1 MFQFDTPER
10 VFLRQVTDA
19 DIQAAEKK
27 YLQTLDII
35 ISKKRR
41 ILISQA
47 RQRSAVEQQGSR
59 VGGFMRKMINT
70 MTNHMGIG
78 GENIGMLRQEVAG
91 LENLSRQLYMDIDD
105 LYQERDRLQYSKTW
119 QGKYFNF
126 MGYIFSIYCI
136 YKIIMATVNIIFF
149 RIGKTDPIT
158 YGLALAIK
166 YIKIDLNVDFWSQQ
180 LSFFFVGLMIIF
192 SIRGLLIQLLKFFRA
207 VSNSVSRNDIV
218 LLLAQIMGM
227 YFLSAFLMM
236 RMSLPVI
243 YRNTISSLLGS
254 IEFNFYHRW
263 FDVIFLVSGLA
274 SVVLLYFVHQA
285 NNSNVML
292 SSASMSSISTGSS
305 GGSSTTPTSDYST
318 NYSPN
323 YSPTGTN
330 NRAGDWEH
338 ASGASRWVNTGL
350 HHRD

>member
-136 YKIIMATVNIIFF
+136 YKIIM
-149 RIGKTDPIT
+149 
-158 YGLALAIK
+158 
-166 YIKIDLNVDFWSQQ
+166 
-180 LSFFFVGLMIIF
+180 
-192 SIRGLLIQLLKFFRA
+192 
-207 VSNSVSRNDIV
+207 
-218 LLLAQIMGM
+218 
-227 YFLSAFLMM
+227 
-236 RMSLPVI
+236 
-243 YRNTISSLLGS
+243 
-254 IEFNFYHRW
+254 
-263 FDVIFLVSGLA
+263 
-274 SVVLLYFVHQA
+274 
-285 NNSNVML
+285 VM
-292 SSASMSSISTGSS
+292 
-305 GGSSTTPTSDYST
+305 
-318 NYSPN
+318 
-323 YSPTGTN
+323 
-330 NRAGDWEH
+330 
-338 ASGASRWVNTGL
+338 
-350 HHRD
+350 

>member
-1 MFQFDTPER
+1 VGDFFPIEKTASAAEKNDHLTNFTDSTKIPQGDVFIQFGMSR
-10 VFLRQVTDA
+10 VGVIGVTLMAILSGFGAVNSPYATLFFFLRQVTDA

-126 MGYIFSIYCI
+126 MG
-136 YKIIMATVNIIFF
+136 
-149 RIGKTDPIT
+149 
-158 YGLALAIK
+158 
-166 YIKIDLNVDFWSQQ
+166 
-180 LSFFFVGLMIIF
+180 
-192 SIRGLLIQLLKFFRA
+192 
-207 VSNSVSRNDIV
+207 
-218 LLLAQIMGM
+218 
-227 YFLSAFLMM
+227 
-236 RMSLPVI
+236 
-243 YRNTISSLLGS
+243 S

-292 SSASMSSISTGSS
+292 SSASMSSISTGSN